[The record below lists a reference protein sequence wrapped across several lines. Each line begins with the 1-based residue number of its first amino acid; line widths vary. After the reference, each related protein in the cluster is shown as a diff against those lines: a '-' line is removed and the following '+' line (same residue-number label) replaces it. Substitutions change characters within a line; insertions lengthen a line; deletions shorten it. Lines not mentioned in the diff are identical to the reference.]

1 MSYRASR
8 TLLRIYVLELVGAL
22 IKWLYEMNGA
32 TIKMHYGHFSV
43 VLCLSFVKV
52 AQLKLLA
59 VLH

>member
-1 MSYRASR
+1 
-8 TLLRIYVLELVGAL
+8 
-22 IKWLYEMNGA
+22 MNGA

-59 VLH
+59 VLHKWVIALQLDCYRSLC